1 MRNILN
7 PFRFVVIAIAG
18 WMNQKQQY
26 AIDYLREE
34 NRVLREQLGTRRL
47 RFTDDQR
54 RRLAAK
60 AKLVGRRLLND
71 IADLVKPDT
80 LLAWHRKLIAEK
92 YDGSA
97 NRAPG
102 RPRTAAEIE
111 KLVVQMAEENRD
123 WGYRRILGAMSNLGH
138 IVGRGT
144 VANILKK
151 NGIEP
156 APERIRKTTWKEFL
170 RQHWG
175 LIVAADFFTVEVWT
189 RRGLR
194 RYIVLFFM
202 ELSTRRIE
210 VAGIASAANG
220 LWMSQIARNISDT
233 VDGLVRGKCYLI
245 HDRDPL
251 FTAEFLA
258 MLADSGVKSVKLP
271 PRSPNLNAYAE
282 RFVRTIKESCLNR
295 MILFGEDSLRKSIQ
309 EFTAHYHFERH
320 HQGLGNR
327 LILGEST
334 HCESTGE
341 VRRRERL
348 GGMLN
353 YYYRDAA

>member
-1 MRNILN
+1 MRNVIN
-7 PFRFVVIAIAG
+7 PFRFVVIAIEG

-34 NRVLREQLGTRRL
+34 NRVLREQLGSRRL

-71 IADLVKPDT
+71 IADLVTPDT
-80 LLAWHRKLIAEK
+80 LLAWHRKLIAKK

-97 NRAPG
+97 KRGFG
-102 RPRTAAEIE
+102 RPRTANEIE
-111 KLVVQMAEENRD
+111 NLVVRMAHENRD

-138 IVGRGT
+138 TLARGT
-144 VANILKK
+144 IANILKK
-151 NGIEP
+151 HGIEP
-156 APERIRKTTWKEFL
+156 APDRIRKTTWNEFL
-170 RQHWG
+170 TQHWE

-189 RRGLR
+189 SRGLQ
-194 RYIVLFFM
+194 RYIVLFLI
-202 ELSTRRIE
+202 ELSTRRVE
-210 VAGIASAANG
+210 VAGIASVANG
-220 LWMSQIARNISDT
+220 LWMSQLARNISDT
-233 VDGLVRGKCYLI
+233 VDGIVRGKRYLI

-251 FTAEFLA
+251 FTAEFLGV
-258 MLADSGVKSVKLP
+258 LADSGVKSVKLP
-271 PRSPNLNAYAE
+271 PRSPNLNAFAE
-282 RFVRTIKESCLNR
+282 RFVRTIKESCLDR

-327 LILGEST
+327 LIMGDSM
-334 HCESTGE
+334 HCENTGE
-341 VRRRERL
+341 VRRRQRL